1 MSCVIC
7 TRAHR
12 AHEQR
17 LARTLPACRVAPLL
31 RRGAPRKRAHPA
43 PSLRRHDPESGRG
56 TAGVSARAYT
66 VCPCHVDPLPAVH
79 PKQCVPAGRHRRRGW
94 VARASGVARATWADS
109 RTGAYRVAAQLVER
123 RDVENGA
130 RGAGQLR
137 RAARLASAAARR
149 HVERHVEVAIVHLPV
164 VAHLRERVAPLRAR
178 RSPPPSL
185 PLPPSLPPC
194 LPSPSLAHRDEGAAH
209 EVVEEV
215 SRKCLGSV

>member
-1 MSCVIC
+1 MLYCLTADGRSAATSKVGERERASAIPGLWWELSRAGCGVSCVIC

-79 PKQCVPAGRHRRRGW
+79 PKQCVPVRIASLRSSSSDEMSKMVPEGRG
-94 VARASGVARATWADS
+94 SCG
-109 RTGAYRVAAQLVER
+109 
-123 RDVENGA
+123 
-130 RGAGQLR
+130 
-137 RAARLASAAARR
+137 
-149 HVERHVEVAIVHLPV
+149 
-164 VAHLRERVAPLRAR
+164 APLA
-178 RSPPPSL
+178 SPPPPRDAMSSAML
-185 PLPPSLPPC
+185 KSQSYICPSWPTETRVRHMRWSTVETLNESTSSC
-194 LPSPSLAHRDEGAAH
+194 MYAWSSPALCRWSA
-209 EVVEEV
+209 
-215 SRKCLGSV
+215 